1 MDIAK
6 LMSMPPINPFEAI
19 KQVAD
24 GLKGAM
30 DHIGKGIGELMKG
43 NIGGAIGELCKGLQD
58 LQKASGA
65 DAMLKGMG
73 LQSPQVNQML
83 QQLGQGLEGL
93 GQAAG
98 NALGG
103 AVGGALGK
111 NPLAEA
117 IGNTLGNALGGV
129 LGGGQGGPGGPG
141 GAGGQGQPGGL
152 GEALLK
158 QLLPGNTSDALT
170 NAMDA
175 AGARHGDLGSAG
187 NLGCTGAAAAA
198 GVEQGKDAAR
208 AVAGGG
214 FGVGEGLSKLSHQTT
229 PEDLGMKNLGGDLYA
244 NQQGEILTGDKVREM
259 TKAAD
264 EGKKAGFAAGLLQ
277 GA

>member
-1 MDIAK
+1 MDIMK
-6 LMSMPPINPFEAI
+6 LAGMPPMNPFEAM

-24 GLKGAM
+24 GIKGAM

-43 NIGGAIGELCKGLQD
+43 NIGGAIGELCKGLGD

-73 LQSPQVNQML
+73 LQSPQVSQML

-98 NALGG
+98 QAVGNAL
-103 AVGGALGK
+103 GGALGK

-129 LGGGQGGPGGPG
+129 LGGQGGQGPG
-141 GAGGQGQPGGL
+141 GAGGCGHGQQANPL
-152 GEALLK
+152 EALIK

-170 NAMDA
+170 NAFDA
-175 AGARHGDLGSAG
+175 AGAKHGDLTSAG
-187 NLGCTGAAAAA
+187 NLASTGAAAQA
-198 GVEQGKDAAR
+198 GVAQGQDAAR

-214 FGVGEGLSKLSHQTT
+214 FGAAEGLRDLAHKTT
-229 PEDLGMKNLGGDLYA
+229 PEDLGMKSLGGDLYA
-244 NQQGEILTGDKVREM
+244 NKQGEIVSGDQVREM